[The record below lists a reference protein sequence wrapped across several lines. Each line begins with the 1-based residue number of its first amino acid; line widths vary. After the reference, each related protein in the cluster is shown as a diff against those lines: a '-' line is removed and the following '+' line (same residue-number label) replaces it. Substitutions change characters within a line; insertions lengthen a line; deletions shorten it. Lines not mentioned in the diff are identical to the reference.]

1 MSVSHLVSR
10 KERSNRDRPTICRQE
25 LKQTYSTYLRQCN
38 PFYNHEKWTTII
50 PSLILSKKTKQQ
62 QQSDSSRGFVT
73 KVSVYHEIL
82 VSSHNC
88 EQKWAGK
95 KKKSSYSDQSGRAST
110 KLANSRDDN
119 AERKV
124 QRVTFRV
131 AVSAPWPYNMPPSPN
146 LREGGRVPHALAR
159 VENTCTWL
167 NSRYTYFFKNDISRD
182 PRWVWGRKGG
192 G

>member
-1 MSVSHLVSR
+1 MKNGL
-10 KERSNRDRPTICRQE
+10 PLFQALFC
-25 LKQTYSTYLRQCN
+25 LKKQNKQ
-38 PFYNHEKWTTII
+38 
-50 PSLILSKKTKQQ
+50 QQ

-88 EQKWAGK
+88 EQKWAE

-110 KLANSRDDN
+110 KLANSRDEN

-131 AVSAPWPYNMPPSPN
+131 AVSALWPYNMPPSPN

-182 PRWVWGRKGG
+182 PWWVWGRKGR
-192 G
+192 